1 VRVLVVDDE
10 PGIRENL
17 AEILEAEGYEV
28 RSAVNGLDALAVLRD
43 WVPDAILLDLM
54 MPRMGGKA
62 FREAQLARPE
72 IADVPTLVFTAYRDQ
87 ADPALGNVDLLT
99 KDIGAEAILAMLH
112 ERISERPKK
121 RPATARMLGNAA
133 IVIGGLATLAKVI
146 WDLLKGRK
154 YR

>member
-1 VRVLVVDDE
+1 VPRVLVIDDE

-28 RSAVNGLDALAVLRD
+28 RAAVNGLDALAVLRG

-54 MPRMGGKA
+54 MPRMGGAA

-72 IADVPTLVFTAYRDQ
+72 LADVPTLVFTAYRDQ

-99 KDIGAEAILAMLH
+99 KDIGAGAILTLLH
-112 ERISERPKK
+112 ERIAERPKK
-121 RPATARMLGNAA
+121 TPVARLLRNAA
-133 IVIGGLATLAKVI
+133 ILVGGLATLAKVI
-146 WDLLKGRK
+146 WDLIKGRK
-154 YR
+154 YQ